1 MQGGYYFTTGSSFS
15 ISSPLRTSYIKNI
28 SCANSRLDGIVT
40 PNSCQPQQ
48 TTSTSIFVPINVTAE
63 QAEKFKVDMT
73 PEEDVIEIMLPLS
86 DGRMLQ
92 VITSSIVE
100 SKLKSTNFVILH
112 HPTPSS
118 CYMWTD
124 VIKMYAKDGIKA
136 IAYSRPG
143 YFKSTKKSN
152 TVSAVSDD
160 IFNMQAIIAHFKI
173 TSFTSIGIEGG
184 GPYALN
190 SAIIPK
196 CKNVILLDPVSYY
209 KNNSNILLENP
220 TTKVKTLYNTPMTNS
235 EFLNNSMNPSLKGEF
250 EAAILG
256 RSALTNYITANVNTL
271 KGILSIS
278 DKTLLSNDPYLS
290 KLVSADLEKALANGY
305 DGWIDDDLAFVNPTG
320 WGQYDIFTTLFPSEI
335 YIELIRFSE
344 TMFGIKHQDYYID
357 GVTSWYI
364 ADSARRV
371 NEGLM
376 LGNAEYVL
384 PNLNY
389 PPIILNNVGPL
400 SIALKLPSK
409 LSELNNFY
417 SNNVTIDKSV
427 SALPK
432 FYVTIVINGNTSYR
446 ISKFYANTVTIQ
458 QNNFYTINN
467 KDLSNILMNIIKI
480 E

>member
-1 MQGGYYFTTGSSFS
+1 
-15 ISSPLRTSYIKNI
+15 
-28 SCANSRLDGIVT
+28 
-40 PNSCQPQQ
+40 
-48 TTSTSIFVPINVTAE
+48 
-63 QAEKFKVDMT
+63 
-73 PEEDVIEIMLPLS
+73 
-86 DGRMLQ
+86 
-92 VITSSIVE
+92 
-100 SKLKSTNFVILH
+100 
-112 HPTPSS
+112 
-118 CYMWTD
+118 
-124 VIKMYAKDGIKA
+124 
-136 IAYSRPG
+136 
-143 YFKSTKKSN
+143 
-152 TVSAVSDD
+152 
-160 IFNMQAIIAHFKI
+160 
-173 TSFTSIGIEGG
+173 
-184 GPYALN
+184 
-190 SAIIPK
+190 
-196 CKNVILLDPVSYY
+196 
-209 KNNSNILLENP
+209 
-220 TTKVKTLYNTPMTNS
+220 
-235 EFLNNSMNPSLKGEF
+235 MNPSLKGEF

-256 RSALTNYITANVNTL
+256 RSALTTYITANVNTL

-290 KLVSADLEKALANGY
+290 KLVSADLEKALVNGY

-320 WGQYDIFTTLFPSEI
+320 WGQNDIFTSLFPSEI

-364 ADSARRV
+364 ADSDRRV
-371 NEGLM
+371 SEGQM
-376 LGNAEYVL
+376 PDSAEYVL

-417 SNNVTIDKSV
+417 SNNVTIDESV

>member
-73 PEEDVIEIMLPLS
+73 LEEEVIEIMIPLS

-136 IAYSRPG
+136 VAYSRPG

-160 IFNMQAIIAHFKI
+160 IFNMQAIIDHFKI

-196 CKNVILLDPVSYY
+196 CKNVILLDPVCYY
-209 KNNSNILLENP
+209 KNNSNIQLEYP
-220 TTKVKTLYNTPMTNS
+220 DGTMILYQTPMTNS
-235 EFLNNSMNPSLKGEF
+235 DFLNNSMNTSLKGEF

-256 RSALTNYITANVNTL
+256 RSALMNYITANVNTL

-290 KLVSADLEKALANGY
+290 KLVSADLEKALVNGY
-305 DGWIDDDLAFVNPTG
+305 DGWIDDNLAFVNPTG
-320 WGQYDIFTTLFPSEI
+320 WGQNDIFTTS
-335 YIELIRFSE
+335 YELPVDVYLIDFAE
-344 TMFGIKHQDYYID
+344 TIFGNSHNKFYID
-357 GVTSWYI
+357 AKTSYAI
-364 ADSARRV
+364 ANDV
-371 NEGLM
+371 NK
-376 LGNAEYVL
+376 YVL
-384 PNLNY
+384 KNLVY
-389 PPIILNNVGPL
+389 SIINNAGPL
-400 SIALKLPSK
+400 ITALKLPSK
-409 LSELNNFY
+409 LSELNN
-417 SNNVTIDKSV
+417 SD
-427 SALPK
+427 
-432 FYVTIVINGNTSYR
+432 IN
-446 ISKFYANTVTIQ
+446 
-458 QNNFYTINN
+458 TIN
-467 KDLSNILMNIIKI
+467 LSNIIMNFILNIQSI
-480 E
+480 

>member
-63 QAEKFKVDMT
+63 QAKKFKVDMT
-73 PEEDVIEIMLPLS
+73 LEEEVIEIMLPLS
-86 DGRMLQ
+86 DGRTLQ

-209 KNNSNILLENP
+209 KNNSIIILENP
-220 TTKVKTLYNTPMTNS
+220 PGVYTTYNTAMTNS
-235 EFLNNSMNPSLKGEF
+235 DFLNNSMNPSLKGEF

-256 RSALTNYITANVNTL
+256 RPALTNYITANVNTL

-320 WGQYDIFTTLFPSEI
+320 WGQNDIPNYPNGWWKNDIFISEYPI
-335 YIELIRFSE
+335 NVDVELIRFVD
-344 TMFGIKHQDYYID
+344 TIFGITHQNYYVDSKTRFGIALNNEYLFNRILTD
-357 GVTSWYI
+357 VT
-364 ADSARRV
+364 
-371 NEGLM
+371 
-376 LGNAEYVL
+376 
-384 PNLNY
+384 
-389 PPIILNNVGPL
+389 LNNVGPL
-400 SIALKLPSK
+400 SVALKLPSK
-409 LSELNNFY
+409 LSELNN
-417 SNNVTIDKSV
+417 S
-427 SALPK
+427 
-432 FYVTIVINGNTSYR
+432 G
-446 ISKFYANTVTIQ
+446 
-458 QNNFYTINN
+458 INN
-467 KDLSNILMNIIKI
+467 KDLSNRLMNLIKN
-480 E
+480 

>member
-15 ISSPLRTSYIKNI
+15 ISGPLYTSYTKNI
-28 SCANSRLDGIVT
+28 SCANSRLDGVVT
-40 PNSCQPQQ
+40 SHQSCQPQQ
-48 TTSTSIFVPINVTAE
+48 TTTTSIFVPLNVTAE
-63 QAEKFKVDMT
+63 QAEKFKVNMQQ
-73 PEEDVIEIMLPLS
+73 EEEENVIETLLSLS
-86 DGRMLQ
+86 DGRTLQ

-160 IFNMQAIIAHFKI
+160 IFNMQAIIDHFNI

-184 GPYALN
+184 GPYAVN

-209 KNNSNILLENP
+209 KNNSIIILENP
-220 TTKVKTLYNTPMTNS
+220 PGVYTTYNTEMTNS
-235 EFLNNSMNPSLKGEF
+235 EFLNNSMNTSLKAEF

-271 KGILSIS
+271 KSILSIS

-290 KLVSADLEKALANGY
+290 KLVSTDLEKALANGY
-305 DGWIDDDLAFVNPTG
+305 DGWIDDDLAFVNPLG
-320 WGQYDIFTTLFPSEI
+320 WGQHSNYPDGYWKQDVFTSEYPI
-335 YIELIRFSE
+335 TINIELIRFAD
-344 TMFGIKHQDYYID
+344 TIF
-357 GVTSWYI
+357 GVTHQNYYVDGKTRYGI
-364 ADSARRV
+364 AM
-371 NEGLM
+371 N
-376 LGNAEYVL
+376 NEYVF
-384 PNLNY
+384 NNILNDV
-389 PPIILNNVGPL
+389 ILNNVGPL
-400 SIALKLPSK
+400 SVALKLPSK
-409 LSELNNFY
+409 LSELNN
-417 SNNVTIDKSV
+417 SD
-427 SALPK
+427 
-432 FYVTIVINGNTSYR
+432 
-446 ISKFYANTVTIQ
+446 
-458 QNNFYTINN
+458 INN
-467 KDLSNILMNIIKI
+467 KDLSNRLMDLVKN
-480 E
+480 